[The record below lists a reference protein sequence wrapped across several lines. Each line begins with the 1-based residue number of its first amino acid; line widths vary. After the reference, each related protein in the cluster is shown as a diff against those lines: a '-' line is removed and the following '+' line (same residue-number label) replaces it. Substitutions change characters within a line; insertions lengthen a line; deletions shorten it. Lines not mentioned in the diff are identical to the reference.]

1 MGKTPTQVRRL
12 GVYNLVFEFFF
23 LNIFVGFFF
32 GFTRSTTSQVN
43 LIGLT
48 SLFRLTAFLVMGFL
62 EPIKALDQLVGSD
75 LIIMVERM
83 VISVF
88 F

>member
-1 MGKTPTQVRRL
+1 MGKTPTQIRRL

-32 GFTRSTTSQVN
+32 GFTRLTTSQVN

-48 SLFRLTAFLVMGFL
+48 SLFRLTAFLVMGFFRT
-62 EPIKALDQLVGSD
+62 DQGPGSTCRVGSD
-75 LIIMVERM
+75 NYG
-83 VISVF
+83 
-88 F
+88 